1 MALYIIRRHDD
12 HWCCRANMSIK
23 VEQVDASAMA
33 AEWDAFVQLQL
44 GWTHFHLCAWQSV
57 VRTVWKHETLYL
69 TARNDYGALCG
80 VLPLVRVRSRLFGD
94 FVCSMPFVSY
104 GGPLGSTEAVRAL
117 AQWAVEYSD
126 TQRVDLL
133 ELRSYVQLPL
143 DMPVSHRKVTVVL
156 DLPGSGSE
164 ALMKSFDAKV
174 RSQVR
179 RPFKEGMEVRFGP
192 DQVEPFFAV
201 FSEHMRDLG
210 TPTQPL
216 SLFRTLAETFPDS
229 ALFACAWIN
238 GEPVAAGCGFR
249 WGSEFEITWAS
260 SLRSHSRL
268 SPNMGL
274 YFAFME
280 RMQQEGVVLFNFGR
294 CTPDS
299 GTHRFKRQ
307 WGSRDVPLWWYNRAR
322 SAVRKTPS
330 PDDSRYSMGPRVWR
344 KLPVPV
350 ATRLG
355 PMIVRFIP

>member
-1 MALYIIRRHDD
+1 MAFYIICRHDD
-12 HWCCRANMSIK
+12 HWDCGADMSIR
-23 VEQVDASAMA
+23 VEQVDASAIA
-33 AEWDAFVQLQL
+33 AEWDAFVQRQV

-69 TARNDYGALCG
+69 TARKADGTLCG

-104 GGPLGSTEAVRAL
+104 GGPLGSAEAVRAL
-117 AQWAVEYSD
+117 AQWAIEYSD

-133 ELRSYVQLPL
+133 ELRSYIALPL
-143 DMPVSHRKVTVVL
+143 DMAVSHRKVTVVL

-179 RPFKEGMEVRFGP
+179 RPVKEGIEVKFGA

-216 SLFRTLAETFPDS
+216 SLFRTIAETFPDS
-229 ALFACAWIN
+229 ALFACAWIK

-249 WGSEFEITWAS
+249 WDSEFEITWAS
-260 SLRSHSRL
+260 SLRSYSRL

-280 RMQQEGVVLFNFGR
+280 RLQQQGVARFNFGR

-307 WGSRDVPLWWYNRAR
+307 WGAKDVPLWWYQL
-322 SAVRKTPS
+322 VRGTAKTPS
-330 PDDSRYSMGPRVWR
+330 PDDSRYAIGPKVWR
-344 KLPVPV
+344 KLPVPI
-350 ATRLG
+350 ANRLG
-355 PMIVRFIP
+355 PAIVRCIP